1 MKNVL
6 MIISFGV
13 VFCFVTVSQAQ
24 VSDTASLNYN
34 NQSTVKDAQK
44 DTHNESPVSQ
54 EDSEQ
59 EDSRVGA
66 SSGVKEGTVSSEDQ
80 QVQQLPKPTE
90 EQTDQNTNSSQPSNT
105 EKRAG
110 SKEKKSVLKKG
121 NSYYKDE
128 GGKSVKDKKSQ
139 AKDKSDG
146 N

>member
-6 MIISFGV
+6 MIISSAV
-13 VFCFVTVSQAQ
+13 MFCLVTVAHAQ

-44 DTHNESPVSQ
+44 DTHNEAPVTQ

-59 EDSRVGA
+59 DDSRVGA

-90 EQTDQNTNSSQPSNT
+90 EQTDQNTTNYSVPS
-105 EKRAG
+105 G

-121 NSYYKDE
+121 NSYYEDE
-128 GGKSVKDKKSQ
+128 AGKKTKSKKSQ
-139 AKDKSDG
+139 AKDKTKKE
-146 N
+146 